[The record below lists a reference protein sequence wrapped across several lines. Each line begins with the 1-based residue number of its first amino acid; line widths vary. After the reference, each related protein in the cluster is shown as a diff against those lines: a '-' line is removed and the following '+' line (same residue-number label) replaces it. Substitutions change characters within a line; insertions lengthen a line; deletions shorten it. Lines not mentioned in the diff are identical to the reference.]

1 MTNLLHSWMYFDM
14 GAGGGGGDDGGGGG
28 DDGGGGGDPAA
39 GGSDQSGSDAE
50 GQSYE
55 DQIAENAVIQDLNI
69 LTDSKRVTTSGVSSN
84 LSQENLFVV
93 NPRPGFEI
101 VGKPSIKIDSKNP
114 EDWIVEEIV
123 DPRINERKT
132 AIFNVKQK
140 QTGAILSNNLISFN
154 YQTVP
159 ILPPRY
165 KMLDGLSIPGLI
177 NRNNK
182 VEGNIAAIG
191 EYKYITISG
200 VPRAKFT
207 LTIDDI
213 NDNSILK
220 KPLNNIEI
228 PENGLYRFLQS
239 FPEISNTSVVNK
251 FKINLKVGDG
261 TILNRKLPT
270 TDPMWTINQ
279 LADVTVTFTKDTGT
293 ATGVAYSGSDTT
305 ITGKA
310 ESKFTSYDTT
320 IHSYAVTA
328 AKGGALVYV
337 KPIGGHFSTNN
348 YYITKK
354 VEEDVVNSNV
364 IKLRDIV
371 VVAKNASGGVVKTMN
386 IEKGMTI
393 KIPNITKTKIK
404 TIDATT
410 AYPSTDKIRLDNVS
424 TLFVGMVL
432 VEEGASIVSIDN
444 ETDITLSKKVDIKNN
459 TTVNF
464 ANDINSFIIQDVN
477 LITQEIT
484 IDGILTLNK
493 YNKITIVADK
503 TEVNNDIL
511 ISASGSASTTITNN
525 LQIKEFGT
533 KDVIYTQPLDDT
545 FTLTPNVYNQDYS
558 TYKETAVD
566 INVLSG
572 DSDANTSTKTPS
584 IVGSPRHGVI
594 SGAFGSGDGI
604 VTYTPVNGYVGKD
617 SFTFKVNDTITD
629 SNVATVYITIK

>member
-1 MTNLLHSWMYFDM
+1 MNLLYPYIYFDM
-14 GAGGGGGDDGGGGG
+14 AEGGGDNGGDNGGG
-28 DDGGGGGDPAA
+28 DSYAGDVTY
-39 GGSDQSGSDAE
+39 GSDDTQQPQVQVIE
-50 GQSYE
+50 
-55 DQIAENAVIQDLNI
+55 ENVVIQDLDI
-69 LTDSKRVTTSGVSSN
+69 PAKSTRITTSGTTTN
-84 LSQENLFVV
+84 LSQQNVFVV
-93 NPRPGFEI
+93 NPKSGFEI
-101 VGKPSIKIDSKNP
+101 VGKPAVKIDSKNP
-114 EDWIVEEIV
+114 EDWEVEEIIDARLDKKKSV
-123 DPRINERKT
+123 
-132 AIFNVKQK
+132 IFNIKQK
-140 QTGAILSNNLISFN
+140 ALKSVLLNNNVSFN
-154 YQTVP
+154 YNTVP

-182 VEGNIAAIG
+182 IEGNIAAIG

-200 VPRAKFT
+200 VPGAKFT

-213 NDNSILK
+213 NDNSILEE
-220 KPLNNIEI
+220 PLNNIEI

-293 ATGVAYSGSDTT
+293 ATGVTYSGSDTT

-310 ESKFTSYDTT
+310 ESKFTSHDTT

-328 AKGGALVYV
+328 AKSGALVYV
-337 KPIGGHFSTNN
+337 KPIGGHFSANN

-354 VEEDVVNSNV
+354 VDEDVVNSSI
-364 IKLRDIV
+364 IKLKDVV
-371 VVAKNASGGVVKTMN
+371 VVAKNASGGIVKTMN

-410 AYPSTDKIRLDNVS
+410 AYPSTDKIRLDTVS

-432 VEEGASIVSIDN
+432 VEEDASIVSIDN

-464 ANDINSFIIQDVN
+464 ANDISSFIIQDVN
-477 LITQEIT
+477 LTTQEIT

-503 TEVNNDIL
+503 TKVNNDIS
-511 ISASGSASTTITNN
+511 ISGSGSASATITNN

-533 KDVIYTQPLDDT
+533 KDVIYTQSLDDT
-545 FTLTPNVYNQDYS
+545 FTLTPNVYDQDYS

-584 IVGSPRHGVI
+584 IVGSPKHGVI

-617 SFTFKVNDTITD
+617 SFTFKVNDTVTN

>member
-1 MTNLLHSWMYFDM
+1 MA
-14 GAGGGGGDDGGGGG
+14 AGNGGGEGGGEGDDTGGGDDSGY
-28 DDGGGGGDPAA
+28 
-39 GGSDQSGSDAE
+39 GGSDAPFGG
-50 GQSYE
+50 GQQDQAQVVEE
-55 DQIAENAVIQDLNI
+55 DIVIQDLDI
-69 LTDSKRVTTSGVSSN
+69 PTESTRITTSGTPTN
-84 LSQENLFVV
+84 LSQHNLFVV
-93 NPRPGFEI
+93 NPKSGFEI
-101 VGKPSIKIDSKNP
+101 VGKPTVKIDSKNP
-114 EDWIVEEIV
+114 EDWVVEEIIDARLDKKKSV
-123 DPRINERKT
+123 
-132 AIFNVKQK
+132 IFNIKQK
-140 QTGAILSNNLISFN
+140 ALKSVLLNNNVSFN
-154 YQTVP
+154 YNTVP

-182 VEGNIAAIG
+182 IEGNIAAIG

-200 VPRAKFT
+200 VPGAKFT

-213 NDNSILK
+213 NDNSILEE
-220 KPLNNIEI
+220 PLNNIEI

-279 LADVTVTFTKDTGT
+279 LADVTITFTKDAGT
-293 ATGVAYSGSDTT
+293 ATGVTYSGSDTT

-328 AKGGALVYV
+328 AKSGALVYV
-337 KPIGGHFSTNN
+337 KPISGHFSTNN

-354 VEEDVVNSNV
+354 VEEDVVNSSI
-364 IKLRDIV
+364 IKLKDVV
-371 VVAKNASGGVVKTMN
+371 VVAKNASGGIVKTMN

-410 AYPSTDKIRLDNVS
+410 AYPSTDKIRLDTVS

-432 VEEGASIVSIDN
+432 VEEDASIVSIDN

-511 ISASGSASTTITNN
+511 ISASGSASATITNN

-584 IVGSPRHGVI
+584 IVGSPKHGVI

-617 SFTFKVNDTITD
+617 SFTFKVNDTVTN